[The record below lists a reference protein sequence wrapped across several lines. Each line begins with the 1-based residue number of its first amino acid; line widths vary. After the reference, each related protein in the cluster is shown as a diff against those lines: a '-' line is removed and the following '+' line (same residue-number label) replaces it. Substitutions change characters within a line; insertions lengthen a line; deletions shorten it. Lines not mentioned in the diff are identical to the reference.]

1 MMRRMTNVQ
10 PGGSLPV
17 WDTATLRRIERD
29 AASDLPPHSLM
40 QRAGDAISRLVRAR
54 FPHARQ
60 VSVLCGP
67 GNNGGDG
74 LVAAADLVRHDVQV
88 SVWMVACGAPTD
100 WQSAVRPAD
109 WLWALRLAHSAGLR
123 PLPWTHDA
131 ATSAWDGVDLILDAL
146 LGIGL
151 NRAPEGE
158 LAAAM
163 TALARHSAPV
173 LAVDLPSG
181 LASATGTAPGELVR
195 AEVTLTLLGLK
206 PGLLTGPDIHACGE
220 LWLDDLD
227 AWGEPGDSATSQQR
241 RFAAGFPAPPGT
253 LPEQSSGSETLTPEP
268 HTHATAMLLSAADA
282 IAALPQPGS
291 AAHKGERGDVLIFG
305 GATGMTGAA
314 LLASRAALALGA
326 GRVFT
331 ALLDPQA
338 PSFDPAGPELML
350 RKPQAMLEM
359 AQHAPTREGRCCVV
373 FGPGAG
379 MSAEALSILQAL
391 LALDQ
396 LLVIDA
402 DGLNLLAGQARDGV
416 LWQALRQRHSPTWL
430 TPHPREA
437 AGLLQW
443 TTTQVQADRL
453 SAARTLSTLSRAH
466 CVLKGAGSLMTT
478 PDGALWINS
487 SGNGLLATAGSGDV
501 LSGAL
506 AACIAPTR
514 DPNAAM
520 AAARAAVWLHGAG
533 ADLAREE
540 GQGLRA
546 GTLPDAMVRA
556 RTRVKGLSVSM
567 GRTLHRA

>member
-1 MMRRMTNVQ
+1 MMHRMTGLQ
-10 PGGSLPV
+10 QCGSLPV
-17 WDTATLRRIERD
+17 WDTAALRRIEHD
-29 AASDLPPHSLM
+29 AASGLPPHGLM
-40 QRAGDAISRLVRAR
+40 QRAGDAIARLARAR

-60 VSVLCGP
+60 VTMLCGP

-74 LVAAADLVRHDVQV
+74 LVAAAALARHGLQV
-88 SVWMVACGAPTD
+88 SVWMVACGAAAD
-100 WQSAVRPAD
+100 WQRTTRPAD
-109 WLWALRLAHSAGLR
+109 WLWALQLARDAGLQ
-123 PLPWTHDA
+123 PLPWTQDA
-131 ATSAWDGVDLILDAL
+131 ATWAWQGAGLIIDAL

-158 LAAAM
+158 MAAAM
-163 TALARHSAPV
+163 AALAQHPAPV

-181 LASATGTAPGELVR
+181 LASDTGTAPGEMVR
-195 AEVTLTLLGLK
+195 VEVTLTLLGLK
-206 PGLLTGPDIHACGE
+206 PGLLTGPDAHACGE

-227 AWGEPGDSATSQQR
+227 AWGDLGDSAISRKR
-241 RFAAGFPAPPGT
+241 RTTPSFLDPLGGR
-253 LPEQSSGSETLTPEP
+253 LLQGSGLGALTPKP
-268 HTHATAMLLSAADA
+268 DATAMLLGAADA

-291 AAHKGERGDVLIFG
+291 AAHKGERGDVHIFG
-305 GATGMTGAA
+305 GAMGMTGAA
-314 LLASRAALALGA
+314 LLAARAALALGA
-326 GRVFT
+326 GRVFA

-338 PSFDPAGPELML
+338 PSFDAARPELML
-350 RKPQAMLEM
+350 RKPQALLEM
-359 AQHAPTREGRCCVV
+359 VRHAPTREGRCCVV

-396 LLVIDA
+396 PLVIDA
-402 DGLNLLAGQARDGV
+402 DGLNLLAGQARDGL
-416 LWQALRQRHSPTWL
+416 LWQALQQRRAPTWL

-443 TTTQVQADRL
+443 DTARVQADRL
-453 SAARTLSTLSRAH
+453 SAARTLAAQSRAH
-466 CVLKGAGSLMTT
+466 CVLKGAGSVMTT
-478 PDGALWINS
+478 PDGAAWINP

-501 LSGAL
+501 LTGTL
-506 AACIAPTR
+506 AACIAPAR
-514 DPNAAM
+514 NPNAAI

-556 RTRVKGLSVSM
+556 RTMANGLPIDM
-567 GRTLHRA
+567 DRAGHRL